1 MTTVHFLNDG
11 TRTKAFIVSGTTAT
25 IETTEYGKPLTA
37 QTLPIAKARQAYRLG
52 LDLGWTEGCATHRLT
67 TEAAIDAYIARTV
80 DMDSDNGPEEALAIE
95 ENAFAALREN
105 GFYEVAI

>member
-1 MTTVHFLNDG
+1 MTTVHFLNNGKHTDAYLIDG
-11 TRTKAFIVSGTTAT
+11 DQVTVERTDINGLIKR
-25 IETTEYGKPLTA
+25 IEFDLNEGR
-37 QTLPIAKARQAYRLG
+37 RQYRLG
-52 LDLGWTEGCATHRLT
+52 LALGMEQGCATHRLT

-105 GFYEVAI
+105 GFYEVAV